1 MRVPSYRK
9 HAASGQAVVT
19 IAGRD
24 RYLGKWDSAE
34 SRKEYGRLIA
44 EFFSNPNSFLASPEQ
59 RTVSELILAYLN
71 HCQTYYGV
79 GEKTE
84 THRIKVPLKAVRKLY
99 GSTLAIDFGPIQFK
113 AVRDFILEGKNH
125 KDGFKPSRTY
135 VNSIMRRIRR
145 MFRWASGEGL
155 LPPSIQLSLADVQPL
170 RAGRTTARETDPV
183 RPVSDD
189 LVEATL
195 PHLPPVIADMARLQM
210 VIGCRP
216 GELCA
221 IKPSMV
227 ERAESVWEI
236 HLGKHKTAHRG
247 KQRTIYVGPK
257 GQAILNPYLDRDPD
271 MFCFRPRD
279 SIRRRRT
286 EHRKTPL
293 NQGNAVGRSN
303 TERKTS
309 RTIGES
315 YTTRSYGHA
324 VMRACKK
331 GGLEHW
337 HPNQIRHSVATKVR
351 KAYGIETA
359 SVILG
364 HSEVGVTQIYAE
376 SDRARA
382 VAATKEML

>member
-1 MRVPSYRK
+1 
-9 HAASGQAVVT
+9 
-19 IAGRD
+19 
-24 RYLGKWDSAE
+24 
-34 SRKEYGRLIA
+34 
-44 EFFSNPNSFLASPEQ
+44 
-59 RTVSELILAYLN
+59 
-71 HCQTYYGV
+71 
-79 GEKTE
+79 
-84 THRIKVPLKAVRKLY
+84 
-99 GSTLAIDFGPIQFK
+99 
-113 AVRDFILEGKNH
+113 
-125 KDGFKPSRTY
+125 
-135 VNSIMRRIRR
+135 
-145 MFRWASGEGL
+145 
-155 LPPSIQLSLADVQPL
+155 
-170 RAGRTTARETDPV
+170 
-183 RPVSDD
+183 
-189 LVEATL
+189 
-195 PHLPPVIADMARLQM
+195 M
-210 VIGCRP
+210 VIGCRSD
-216 GELCA
+216 EICA
-221 IKPSMV
+221 IKPSVV
-227 ERAESVWEI
+227 ERSESVWEI
-236 HLGKHKTAHRG
+236 HLGKQKTAHSG

-309 RTIGES
+309 RTISES

>member
-71 HCQTYYGV
+71 HCQNYYGV

-99 GSTLAIDFGPIQFK
+99 GSTVAIDYGPIQFK

-155 LPPSIQLSLADVQPL
+155 LPASVHLSLADVQPL
-170 RAGRTTARETDPV
+170 RAGRTTARETEPV
-183 RPVSDD
+183 RPVSDE

-210 VIGCRP
+210 LIGCRP
-216 GELCA
+216 GELCS
-221 IKPSMV
+221 IKPCMV
-227 ERAESVWEI
+227 ERTESVW
-236 HLGKHKTAHRG
+236 
-247 KQRTIYVGPK
+247 
-257 GQAILNPYLDRDPD
+257 
-271 MFCFRPRD
+271 
-279 SIRRRRT
+279 
-286 EHRKTPL
+286 
-293 NQGNAVGRSN
+293 
-303 TERKTS
+303 
-309 RTIGES
+309 
-315 YTTRSYGHA
+315 
-324 VMRACKK
+324 
-331 GGLEHW
+331 
-337 HPNQIRHSVATKVR
+337 
-351 KAYGIETA
+351 
-359 SVILG
+359 
-364 HSEVGVTQIYAE
+364 
-376 SDRARA
+376 
-382 VAATKEML
+382 